1 MKSWADHCSSDDESD
16 EEAVVSDDEETH
28 TPQPG
33 HNEDD
38 NNQESEHS
46 SEPIVKPKEY
56 SLPTEPPFKAYV
68 GNVSF
73 VIKESKQLGQEIT
86 KLCLDRF
93 QDKIKVVRCQVAQDQ
108 HTGQLRGFGYVE
120 VETLEMLQQV
130 LKLNDGNSQIGG
142 RKIHLDVAQFK
153 SVGSNRSTPG
163 GSDRSL
169 VGSGRGGGP
178 IDGSSFRAGRYNY
191 NANDSKS
198 NGPPR
203 SPMQREE
210 IGGETSV
217 TLPTAALPAQRTS
230 LKLKPRS
237 QGRDDSSTAKSEIF
251 GGGKKQDA
259 GEWEQRRKNT
269 TKESHGQIATKE
281 PHRQIEAKE
290 PRRQSESKEQ
300 RRPSETKETR
310 ARGDAKE
317 QSVQGD
323 SKIAKDNSA
332 KNNEKN
338 ERRQSGRGGRGGV
351 TVGRNSHDNG
361 VKGGRGGRTG
371 GRGASKD
378 GKKSDAP
385 KPAIKAP
392 IPIPAPPAKSAEI
405 EKKPKVVNKFAAL
418 AFGDDSDSD

>member
-1 MKSWADHCSSDDESD
+1 M
-16 EEAVVSDDEETH
+16 
-28 TPQPG
+28 
-33 HNEDD
+33 
-38 NNQESEHS
+38 
-46 SEPIVKPKEY
+46 
-56 SLPTEPPFKAYV
+56 
-68 GNVSF
+68 
-73 VIKESKQLGQEIT
+73 
-86 KLCLDRF
+86 
-93 QDKIKVVRCQVAQDQ
+93 
-108 HTGQLRGFGYVE
+108 
-120 VETLEMLQQV
+120 
-130 LKLNDGNSQIGG
+130 
-142 RKIHLDVAQFK
+142 DVAQFK
-153 SVGSNRSTPG
+153 SVGSNRSTLG
-163 GSDRSL
+163 GTDRSL

-178 IDGSSFRAGRYNY
+178 IDGSSFRAGRYNN

-210 IGGETSV
+210 NGGETSV

-259 GEWEQRRKNT
+259 GEWEQRRQNT
-269 TKESHGQIATKE
+269 TKEPHGQIATKE
-281 PHRQIEAKE
+281 PHGQIATKEPHGQIATKGPHGQSGTKEPRRQIEAKE

-300 RRPSETKETR
+300 RRPGETKEIR
-310 ARGDAKE
+310 ARADAKE

-323 SKIAKDNSA
+323 SKIVKDSSA

-351 TVGRNSHDNG
+351 TGGRNSHDNG
-361 VKGGRGGRTG
+361 VKGGRGGRPG